1 MWITLQGIPQV
12 YLTIELTLRKIGEL
26 IIARSIWQGI
36 CLSKVFLKKMKK
48 LTILFSLFL
57 VITGSALASLD
68 MLDDIA
74 NALRSGDSRSVSRYF
89 GNTVDLTIISQEEVY
104 SKTQAEQVLQDFLS
118 KNPPRSFVVVHQGTK
133 VGAKYAIGT
142 YVSNQGVT
150 YRVYFFVKQSGTGE
164 VIQDLRFE
172 KE

>member
-1 MWITLQGIPQV
+1 
-12 YLTIELTLRKIGEL
+12 
-26 IIARSIWQGI
+26 
-36 CLSKVFLKKMKK
+36 MKK

-74 NALRSGDSRSVSRYF
+74 NALRSGDARTVSRYF

-104 SKTQAEQVLQDFLS
+104 SKVQAEQVLRDFFS
-118 KNPPRSFVVVHQGTK
+118 KNTPRSFTIIHKGESK
-133 VGAKYAIGT
+133 EGARYAIGT
-142 YVSNQGVT
+142 LVTSQGST
-150 YRVYFFVKQSGTGE
+150 YRTYFFIKQQGNTAI
-164 VIQDLRFE
+164 IQELRFM